1 MATVKIDHS
10 GRRGAILKS
19 CDSLRALLASLSR
32 AATLEATQA
41 LGRIRWR
48 AESESEAVLPT
59 VADDLATLI
68 GELGRQPDGAGNTI
82 VNPERWRQFFGEPES

>member
-1 MATVKIDHS
+1 MKIEHS
-10 GRRGAILKS
+10 GRRGAVLKS
-19 CDSLRALLASLSR
+19 CDSLRALLASQSR

-48 AESESEAVLPT
+48 AESESEEALAT

-82 VNPERWRQFFGEPES
+82 VNPERWTRFFGETET